1 MLARSY
7 LFAPGDN
14 ERLLRKA
21 LTAGAD
27 AVVFDLEDAVA
38 PANKPAARELVQQVL
53 TELPDEAPLIYV
65 RINALS
71 SPDWRAD
78 LACVLSARVTGLRI
92 GKAETFAELQTLDE
106 ALCELN
112 APAALH
118 FVPTIE
124 SALGVM
130 NAAEIAR
137 HPRVAALCF
146 GAADFLKDIQAEP
159 SYHMDADETA
169 TLFARSQLV
178 LASRCAGLH
187 PPIASVF
194 TRLKDD
200 EGLRASTLAQRR
212 LGFFGRSCIH
222 PSQLAAIHEAFTPT
236 PEQLAGAS
244 AIVAAV
250 ADGQATATLAN
261 GQFIDAPI
269 VERARQLIA
278 LAERFPLNHCI

>member
-14 ERLLRKA
+14 EKLLRKA
-21 LTAGAD
+21 LIAGAD

-38 PANKPAARELVQQVL
+38 PANKPAARKLIQQVL
-53 TELPDEAPLIYV
+53 SELPDESSLIYV

-71 SPDWRAD
+71 SSYWQDD
-78 LACVLSARVTGLRI
+78 LVCALNSRVTGLRI
-92 GKAETFAELQTLDE
+92 GKAESFAEVQTLDE
-106 ALCELN
+106 ALRQMN
-112 APAALH
+112 APVALH

-130 NAAEIAR
+130 NAAEMAR
-137 HPRVAALCF
+137 HPRVAAFSF
-146 GAADFLKDIQAEP
+146 GAEN
-159 SYHMDADETA
+159 DADETA
-169 TLFARSQLV
+169 TLYARSQLV
-178 LASRCAGLH
+178 VVSRAAGLH

-194 TRLKDD
+194 TQLKDLD
-200 EGLRASTLAQRR
+200 GLRVSTLAQRR

-222 PSQLAAIHEAFTPT
+222 PTQLAVIHEAFTPT
-236 PEQLAGAS
+236 PEQLEEAR

-250 ADGQATATLAN
+250 ADGQATATLSS

-269 VERARQLIA
+269 VERARQLILRSA
-278 LAERFPLNHCI
+278 DFSL

>member
-1 MLARSY
+1 MIARSY

-14 ERLLRKA
+14 EKLLRKS

-53 TELPDEAPLIYV
+53 SELPETTPLIYI

-71 SPDWRAD
+71 SPYWLDD
-78 LACVLSARVTGLRI
+78 LVCALSVRVTGLRI
-92 GKAETFAELQTLDE
+92 GKAGSFAELQTLDE
-106 ALCELN
+106 ALRELN
-112 APAALH
+112 APPALH

-124 SALGVM
+124 SALGVI
-130 NAAEIAR
+130 NAAEMAR
-137 HPRVAALCF
+137 HPRVAAFCF
-146 GAADFLKDIQAEP
+146 GTADFLKDIGAEN
-159 SYHMDADETA
+159 DADETA

-178 LASRCAGLH
+178 LVSCAAGLA

-194 TRLKDD
+194 TQLKDED
-200 EGLRASTLAQRR
+200 GLRASTLAQRR

-222 PSQLAAIHEAFTPT
+222 PSQLVIIHEAFTLT
-236 PEQLAGAS
+236 PEQLSEAR

-250 ADGQATATLAN
+250 ADGQGVATLPN

-269 VERARQLIA
+269 VECARQLIA
-278 LAERFPLNHCI
+278 RGADFSL

>member
-14 ERLLRKA
+14 EKLLRKA
-21 LTAGAD
+21 LIVGAD

-38 PANKPAARELVQQVL
+38 PANKPAARKLIQQVL
-53 TELPDEAPLIYV
+53 TELPEEAPLIYV

-71 SPDWRAD
+71 SPHWQDD
-78 LACVLSARVTGLRI
+78 LVCALSAGVTGLRI
-92 GKAETFAELQTLDE
+92 GKAESFAELQTLDE

-112 APAALH
+112 APTTLH

-130 NAAEIAR
+130 NAAEMAR
-137 HPRVAALCF
+137 YPRVAALCF
-146 GAADFLKDIQAEP
+146 GVADFLKDIQAEN
-159 SYHMDADETA
+159 DADETA

-178 LASRCAGLH
+178 IASRAARLH
-187 PPIASVF
+187 PPIASVY
-194 TRLKDD
+194 TQLKD
-200 EGLRASTLAQRR
+200 EQGLRASTIAQRR

-222 PSQLAAIHEAFTPT
+222 PTQLAVIHETFTPS
-236 PEQLAGAS
+236 PQQLEEAR

-250 ADGQATATLAN
+250 ADGQATATS
-261 GQFIDAPI
+261 
-269 VERARQLIA
+269 AR
-278 LAERFPLNHCI
+278 